1 MGKKGKNVSQIL
13 DSSKRAEEIRMLEN
27 KLNPLTKQ
35 DLKEKERRQ
44 REEEMEEYEELTK
57 SKIGNLYETEQVP
70 EVVIVRQE
78 P

>member
-1 MGKKGKNVSQIL
+1 
-13 DSSKRAEEIRMLEN
+13 
-27 KLNPLTKQ
+27 
-35 DLKEKERRQ
+35 
-44 REEEMEEYEELTK
+44 MEEYEELTK